1 MVEKAFEA
9 MCKLETEDEEINY
22 EDVSDKFYSL
32 DRRIN
37 F

>member
-22 EDVSDKFYSL
+22 EDVSIKFL
-32 DRRIN
+32 FNR
-37 F
+37 